1 MKNDLKSSMIYE
13 EFKSRILFIRFSSFG
28 DIILASGVVS
38 LLKNLY
44 RNSEIT
50 WIMGEEFVPVFQDR
64 VLADRVIGIN
74 RFGIKGYIS
83 MILLAKFLR
92 KHTFDIVVDIQ
103 DNKRSAFLLKMLRY
117 KLRTK
122 SMPSLEERGN
132 DHAYCHFSRILKSIG
147 IDMMPERPHLLFN
160 DLDEEILN
168 ENLYSLGY
176 KGEPLVVFATS
187 ASQALKR
194 WNVEHFKELA
204 KIIIAKNKV
213 SIALIGAKGE
223 EKYGFE
229 GENIY
234 NLIGKLPYFS
244 SILLIKKSKLLVT
257 NDSSPL
263 HMAFSVGTPAV
274 VLYGP
279 TRPNWSLPEGPYFAI
294 QSPISCSPCMKKN
307 CPKGLHCLDEIL
319 PQSVYNVILKNKER
333 IGFEFSV

>member
-204 KIIIAKNKV
+204 KIII
-213 SIALIGAKGE
+213 
-223 EKYGFE
+223 
-229 GENIY
+229 
-234 NLIGKLPYFS
+234 
-244 SILLIKKSKLLVT
+244 
-257 NDSSPL
+257 
-263 HMAFSVGTPAV
+263 
-274 VLYGP
+274 
-279 TRPNWSLPEGPYFAI
+279 
-294 QSPISCSPCMKKN
+294 
-307 CPKGLHCLDEIL
+307 
-319 PQSVYNVILKNKER
+319 
-333 IGFEFSV
+333 